1 MPLIIA
7 QFLCFLV
14 SESCN
19 QEKTDLETLREKV
32 NNYLDSDPT
41 TVSILERIYNRPMT
55 PQFKVLLHLPLNNLL
70 VSSEVLASTS
80 PNGSIGLKQAPDFVQ
95 KENLEMLTH
104 LDSEDKREQYKA
116 DYENLSNEIAAKIDI
131 PFETQ
136 CT

>member
-1 MPLIIA
+1 
-7 QFLCFLV
+7 
-14 SESCN
+14 
-19 QEKTDLETLREKV
+19 
-32 NNYLDSDPT
+32 
-41 TVSILERIYNRPMT
+41 MT
-55 PQFKVLLHLPLNNLL
+55 PQFKGLLHLSLNNLL

-80 PNGSIGLKQAPDFVQ
+80 PNGSIGLKQAPDFFQ

-136 CT
+136 FTGGKLTLEIRNERIEDFERALSLVPVVNRA